1 MSADSIS
8 PRAAI
13 PALPASDVSSGVG
26 LAGLVGLL
34 AWILFCR
41 SYPEIADA
49 LGFSGEFSSERG
61 VLSGRYA
68 ALAAMLFTSV
78 PMALWSVFIDK
89 VHLRSSTGIDWNLK
103 RPVAEVLPVSI
114 VKIAGLWATWG
125 VIAALYA
132 MCRWYWD
139 GSYLFAMD
147 VLKFAL
153 VPLVVLSVPYIIWL
167 DRYMIEPRDGS
178 WHFGAMLL
186 GGGLAGRETWDTG
199 QIAKHWRAWL
209 IKGFFGAF
217 MISILPFAFAEVVE
231 ADIDRVMSHPVDL
244 AMAIITLMFVLDVQ
258 IGTVGYLVTMR
269 PLDAHIRSGNPFLGG
284 WIAALLCYPPFVWGI
299 IGANGQILSY
309 EVATVGWGHWLADN
323 PALLW
328 LWGGWLVFLTAI
340 YAWATVIFGI
350 RFSNL
355 TYRGVLT
362 NGPYRFTRHPAYLSK
377 NLFWWSS
384 VMPFFVTSG
393 SPVDA
398 IRNCFF
404 LLVVNAIYY
413 WRARTEEA
421 HLLAEDPKYVEYHT
435 WMEEHGFVTAPLARL
450 KRRLLSRGT
459 GAASEGSDAAPV
471 AEPAE

>member
-8 PRAAI
+8 QRVAI
-13 PALPASDVSSGVG
+13 PALPASDVPSGVG

-49 LGFSGEFSSERG
+49 FGLSGEFSSERG

-68 ALAAMLFTSV
+68 ALAAMLFTSA

-89 VHLRSSTGIDWNLK
+89 AHLRPSTGIDWSLK

-139 GSYLFAMD
+139 VPYLFAMD
-147 VLKFAL
+147 VLKFAI

-186 GGGLAGRETWDTG
+186 GGGLAGREIWDTA

-231 ADIDRVMSHPVDL
+231 ADLARVMSHPVDL
-244 AMAIITLMFVLDVQ
+244 AIAIITFMFVLDVQ

-299 IGANGQILSY
+299 IGTNGQILSY

-421 HLLAEDPKYVEYHT
+421 HLMAEDRKYREYHA
-435 WMEEHGFVTAPLARL
+435 WMERYGLVTAPLARL
-450 KRRLLSRGT
+450 KRRLLLRGN
-459 GAASEGSDAAPV
+459 GAVSEGGDPAPA

>member
-1 MSADSIS
+1 
-8 PRAAI
+8 
-13 PALPASDVSSGVG
+13 
-26 LAGLVGLL
+26 
-34 AWILFCR
+34 
-41 SYPEIADA
+41 
-49 LGFSGEFSSERG
+49 
-61 VLSGRYA
+61 
-68 ALAAMLFTSV
+68 
-78 PMALWSVFIDK
+78 
-89 VHLRSSTGIDWNLK
+89 
-103 RPVAEVLPVSI
+103 
-114 VKIAGLWATWG
+114 
-125 VIAALYA
+125 
-132 MCRWYWD
+132 
-139 GSYLFAMD
+139 
-147 VLKFAL
+147 
-153 VPLVVLSVPYIIWL
+153 
-167 DRYMIEPRDGS
+167 
-178 WHFGAMLL
+178 
-186 GGGLAGRETWDTG
+186 
-199 QIAKHWRAWL
+199 
-209 IKGFFGAF
+209 

-231 ADIDRVMSHPVDL
+231 ADLARVMSHPVDL
-244 AMAIITLMFVLDVQ
+244 AIAIITFMFVLDVQ

-421 HLLAEDPKYVEYHT
+421 HLMAEDRKYREYHA
-435 WMEEHGFVTAPLARL
+435 WMERYGLVTAPLARL
-450 KRRLLSRGT
+450 KRRLLLRGN
-459 GAASEGSDAAPV
+459 GAVSEGGDPAPA